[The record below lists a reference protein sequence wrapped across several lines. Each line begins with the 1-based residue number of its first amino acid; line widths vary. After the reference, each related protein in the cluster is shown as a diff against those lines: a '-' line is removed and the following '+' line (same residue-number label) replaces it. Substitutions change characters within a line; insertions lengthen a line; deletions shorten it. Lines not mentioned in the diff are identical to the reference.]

1 MGQCGS
7 PHNNNH
13 WPAAS
18 QRPGPQLHDES
29 ESLLLV
35 ISLSAQIIPLAFSDV
50 VAADRMCVTACAKD
64 FLHKLTAEKGY
75 IFSNNISNNSIP
87 TFVFLSKMS
96 FDVYRL
102 LKSISNTHP

>member
-1 MGQCGS
+1 MARVAEAGRVAHSWDMGHSVGQCGS

-50 VAADRMCVTACAKD
+50 VAECV
-64 FLHKLTAEKGY
+64 
-75 IFSNNISNNSIP
+75 
-87 TFVFLSKMS
+87 
-96 FDVYRL
+96 
-102 LKSISNTHP
+102 